1 MNFGMVPA
9 PAPVIDNIKDLNI
22 TGSHEEFWTF
32 SQVSQWGT
40 HWRYSSSEQDHLQP
54 VLNTVIKARQ
64 LGRDFNCKPR
74 LIHYAQLLIWRFYNK
89 EKLSD
94 YPPHLIL
101 PLAFDCAAQIL
112 EVDSPR
118 QGIAQKINQG
128 NGQIDPKTRNMTEFK
143 LHFALVTSLDF
154 NIRIHHP
161 SEYITQFINE
171 KFTPEEMQLAEMII
185 SDSFLIPCC
194 LVHRP
199 CTIAEGAAIMAAGM
213 LDRPDSVI
221 PKTSKALSF
230 IQDMKCFYKQKL
242 KR

>member
-1 MNFGMVPA
+1 MNFQYPQTNLV
-9 PAPVIDNIKDLNI
+9 KDLSI

-40 HWRYSSSEQDHLQP
+40 HWRYSSLEQDKDHLQP
-54 VLNTVIKARQ
+54 VLNTVMKART
-64 LGRDFNCKPR
+64 LGNKHQCKPR

-94 YPPHLIL
+94 YHPNLIL

-112 EVDSPR
+112 EVESPK
-118 QGIAQKINQG
+118 QLIAQDLAAS
-128 NGQIDPKTRNMTEFK
+128 GQIENKNKSSEFG
-143 LHFALVTSLDF
+143 LHFALVTSLDY

-161 SEYITQFINE
+161 LDYICQFINAN
-171 KFTPEEMQLAEMII
+171 FTQDEMRLAEIII

-199 CTIAEGAAIMAAGM
+199 AAIAEGAAIMAAGM

-221 PKTSKALSF
+221 PRTSKALSF
-230 IQDMKCFYKQKL
+230 IQDMKCFYKQKQ
-242 KR
+242 KH

>member
-1 MNFGMVPA
+1 MPPQMPTVDT
-9 PAPVIDNIKDLNI
+9 VKDLSI

-40 HWRYSSSEQDHLQP
+40 HWRFSSSEQEHLQP
-54 VLNTVIKARQ
+54 VLNTVIKARS
-64 LGRDFNCKPR
+64 LGREFNCKPR

-94 YPPHLIL
+94 YPPLLIL

-112 EVDSPR
+112 EVESPR
-118 QGIAQKINQG
+118 QAISQKLSQ
-128 NGQIDPKTRNMTEFK
+128 QTQLDPKSRNTTEFK
-143 LHFALVTSLDF
+143 LHFDLVTSLDF

-171 KFTPEEMQLAEMII
+171 KFTQEEMHLAEMII

-199 CTIAEGAAIMAAGM
+199 STIAEGAAIMAAGM

-221 PKTSKALSF
+221 PRTSKALSF

-242 KR
+242 KN

>member
-1 MNFGMVPA
+1 MPPPQQPNMNDTV
-9 PAPVIDNIKDLNI
+9 KDLSI

-40 HWRYSSSEQDHLQP
+40 HWRFSSSEQEHLQP
-54 VLNTVIKARQ
+54 VLIAVMKARQ
-64 LGRDFNCKPR
+64 VGREFNCKPR

-94 YPPHLIL
+94 YPPLLIL

-112 EVDSPR
+112 EVESPR
-118 QGIAQKINQG
+118 QAITQKLSS
-128 NGQIDPKTRNMTEFK
+128 QIDQKSKNTTEFK
-143 LHFALVTSLDF
+143 LHFDLVTSLDF

-161 SEYITQFINE
+161 SEYLPQFINE
-171 KFTPEEMQLAEMII
+171 KFTQDEMQLAEMII

-199 CTIAEGAAIMAAGM
+199 ATIAEGAAIMAAGM
-213 LDRPDSVI
+213 LDKPDSVV

-242 KR
+242 NNKQH